1 MKIHRNI
8 KIGQH
13 NYKIFANKN
22 QINKKQKL
30 DISHFP
36 KKIKIWPNYQKQIT
50 FRKNVS
56 QIKFTKLKNCNE
68 RSVCCNLLAQNKSM
82 HSNPELLPKF

>member
-1 MKIHRNI
+1 MKIHRNL

-36 KKIKIWPNYQKQIT
+36 PKMKIWPNYQKQIT

-56 QIKFTKLKNCNE
+56 QIKFTKFKKMQ
-68 RSVCCNLLAQNKSM
+68 RKISLLQPAG
-82 HSNPELLPKF
+82 PK

>member
-30 DISHFP
+30 NISHFP
-36 KKIKIWPNYQKQIT
+36 PKMKIWPNYQKQIT
-50 FRKNVS
+50 FRKKCFTNKIYK
-56 QIKFTKLKNCNE
+56 IKKLQRKI
-68 RSVCCNLLAQNKSM
+68 SLLQPAG
-82 HSNPELLPKF
+82 PK

>member
-13 NYKIFANKN
+13 DYKIL
-22 QINKKQKL
+22 IRLNKKQKL
-30 DISHFP
+30 NISHFP
-36 KKIKIWPNYQKQIT
+36 QKIKIWPNYQKQIT

-56 QIKFTKLKNCNE
+56 QIKFTKFKKMQ
-68 RSVCCNLLAQNKSM
+68 RKISLLQPAG
-82 HSNPELLPKF
+82 PK

>member
-8 KIGQH
+8 KIGQ
-13 NYKIFANKN
+13 NICKQN

-30 DISHFP
+30 NISHFP
-36 KKIKIWPNYQKQIT
+36 PKIKIWPNYQKQIT

-56 QIKFTKLKNCNE
+56 KIKFTKLKNYNE
-68 RSVCCNLLAQNKSM
+68 RSVCCTLLAQNKSM
-82 HSNPELLPKF
+82 HSNPEF

>member
-1 MKIHRNI
+1 MKIHRNL

-30 DISHFP
+30 NILHFP
-36 KKIKIWPNYQKQIT
+36 KKLKFGPTIKNRLHLEKM
-50 FRKNVS
+50 FHK
-56 QIKFTKLKNCNE
+56 
-68 RSVCCNLLAQNKSM
+68 
-82 HSNPELLPKF
+82 

>member
-1 MKIHRNI
+1 MKIHRNL

-30 DISHFP
+30 NILHFP
-36 KKIKIWPNYQKQIT
+36 KKIKFGPTI
-50 FRKNVS
+50 KNKLHLEKIS
-56 QIKFTKLKNCNE
+56 QIKFTKFKKMQ
-68 RSVCCNLLAQNKSM
+68 RKISLLQPAG
-82 HSNPELLPKF
+82 PK

>member
-1 MKIHRNI
+1 MKIHRNL

-30 DISHFP
+30 NILHFP
-36 KKIKIWPNYQKQIT
+36 KKIKFGPTI
-50 FRKNVS
+50 KNRLHLE
-56 QIKFTKLKNCNE
+56 KMFHK
-68 RSVCCNLLAQNKSM
+68 
-82 HSNPELLPKF
+82 

>member
-1 MKIHRNI
+1 MKIHRNL

-30 DISHFP
+30 NISHFS

-50 FRKNVS
+50 FRKKI
-56 QIKFTKLKNCNE
+56 QK
-68 RSVCCNLLAQNKSM
+68 
-82 HSNPELLPKF
+82 

>member
-1 MKIHRNI
+1 MKIHRNL

-30 DISHFP
+30 NILHFP
-36 KKIKIWPNYQKQIT
+36 KKIKFGPTI
-50 FRKNVS
+50 KN
-56 QIKFTKLKNCNE
+56 KLHLEKNFT
-68 RSVCCNLLAQNKSM
+68 NKIY
-82 HSNPELLPKF
+82 KI